1 MKSNML
7 FDIANKIINE
17 LRRLRKHPA
26 LRRFIAHN
34 ERVFPTG
41 KHAEL
46 RKPVVLFEL
55 NAMHSAHIAYS
66 YLANVLATNNQAKI
80 NAYVQKPHR
89 GPLQRILFKIRKATG
104 QNDVGAFKSFGTTA
118 FIEIALS
125 PSQQAKA
132 RELFADVFGRLNTT
146 LDIEA
151 LTIHDVWVGD
161 LIYDSFLMTYKQ
173 PTIDR
178 NSPEFKRSLLESIGL
193 FVFWEDYLDNN
204 DVRAINVSH
213 CVYNLAIPLRIAVQR
228 NIPVFHANATHIY
241 RLSSTKL
248 FAYNDFV
255 DYRERFAALPSGVQE
270 AGIAEAKRRIE
281 RRFAG
286 EVGVDMA
293 YSTKSAYG
301 ASRHPRL
308 LKASDRKKILIATHC
323 FFDSPHSYG
332 NNIFPDFYEW
342 LDFLGTIAEGSN
354 YDWYIKTHPD
364 YLPGTKEIIEA
375 FIAKYPK
382 IMLLPADASH
392 HQIIAEGIDLAL
404 TVYGTIAFEYAALG
418 IPVINASQNNPHIA
432 YDFNLHAKD
441 IDDYRRLL
449 MGVDWLEFKIDKQQ
463 VYEYYFMRHIFNT
476 ENLFFDNY
484 GRTLEELNGYDG
496 QFTPAVY
503 EKWLA
508 QWTPEKHRATTT
520 ALQSFIKS
528 GDFRMD
534 YRHYGR
540 EFSIESIHRNL

>member
-1 MKSNML
+1 ML
-7 FDIANKIINE
+7 FDIAKKAINE
-17 LRRLRKHPA
+17 FRKLKKHPA
-26 LRRFIAHN
+26 LRKFIAHN
-34 ERVFPTG
+34 EKIFPTA
-41 KHAEL
+41 KHAEQ

-66 YLANVLATNNQAKI
+66 YLANVLAANNQARVVAYIQAPQRSRIKKI
-80 NAYVQKPHR
+80 LSKLRN
-89 GPLQRILFKIRKATG
+89 ATG
-104 QNDVGAFKSFGTTA
+104 QNEYGAYKSFGATEI
-118 FIEIALS
+118 IEIELS
-125 PSQQAKA
+125 RDQREQAKKLFESTFA
-132 RELFADVFGRLNTT
+132 RCKST
-146 LDIEA
+146 LDIEG
-151 LTIHDVWVGD
+151 LKINDVWVGD
-161 LIYDSFLMTYKQ
+161 LIYDSFLMDYKQ
-173 PTIDR
+173 PTIQKD
-178 NSPEFKRSLLESIGL
+178 SPEFKRSLLESIEC
-193 FVFWEDYLDNN
+193 FVFWENYLDQN

-213 CVYNLAIPLRIAVQR
+213 CVYNLAIPLRIAVRR
-228 NIPVFHANATHIY
+228 NIPVFHANATHVY
-241 RLSSTKL
+241 RLSATKL

-255 DYRERFAALPSGVQE
+255 DYRERFSALPSGLQE
-270 AGIAEAKRRIE
+270 AGIAEAKQRIE

-308 LKASDRKKILIATHC
+308 LKESSRKKILIATHC

-342 LDFLGTIAEGSN
+342 LDFLGMITEETDN
-354 YDWYIKTHPD
+354 DWYIKTHPD

-375 FIAKYPK
+375 FVAKYPK
-382 IMLLPADASH
+382 FTLLPADASH
-392 HQIIAEGIDLAL
+392 HQLIAEGIDLAL

-441 IDDYRRLL
+441 VDDYRRLL
-449 MGVDWLEFKIDKQQ
+449 MGLDWLEFKIEKQQ
-463 VYEYYFMRHIFNT
+463 VYEYYFMRYIFNT

-484 GRTLEELNGYDG
+484 GRTLEELGGYDG
-496 QFTPAVY
+496 QFTPAIY

-508 QWTPEKHRATTT
+508 QWTPEKHGVATT

-540 EFSIESIHRNL
+540 DFSLESIR

>member
-1 MKSNML
+1 MFSN
-7 FDIANKIINE
+7 FASKISNE
-17 LRRLRKHPA
+17 YRNLAKHPA
-26 LRRFIAHN
+26 LRKFIEHN
-34 ERVFPTG
+34 RKVFPIA
-41 KHAEL
+41 KDVAR
-46 RKPVVLFEL
+46 RKPVILFEL

-66 YLANVLATNNQAKI
+66 YLANVLAADNQAKI
-80 NAYVQKPHR
+80 VAYIQKPHR
-89 GPLQRILFKIRKATG
+89 RVLQRLLFRIREATG
-104 QNDVGAFKSFGTTA
+104 QNEIGAYQSFGTTA
-118 FIEIALS
+118 FIKIALS
-125 PSQQAKA
+125 PSLHGRAQ
-132 RELFADVFGRLNTT
+132 RLFATIFERLHTK

-151 LTIHDVWVGD
+151 LTINDVWVGD
-161 LIYDSFLMTYKQ
+161 LIYDSFLMTYKK
-173 PTIDR
+173 PTIEKD
-178 NSPEFKRSLLESIGL
+178 SPEFKRSLLESIEC
-193 FVFWEDYLDNN
+193 FVFWEDYLDTH

-213 CVYNLAIPLRIAVQR
+213 CVYNLAIPLRIAVRR
-228 NIPVFHANATHIY
+228 NIPVFHVNATHVY
-241 RLSSTKL
+241 RLNSRDL

-255 DYRERFAALPSGVQE
+255 HYRERFAALPPKVQE
-270 AGIAEAKRRIE
+270 AGIAEAKQRIE

-308 LKASDRKKILIATHC
+308 LKESARKKILIATHC

-342 LDFLGTIAEGSN
+342 LDFLGKMTEATDH
-354 YDWYIKTHPD
+354 DWYIKTHPD
-364 YLPGTKEIIEA
+364 YLPGTMEIIEA
-375 FIAKYPK
+375 FVAKYPK
-382 IMLLPADASH
+382 FTLLPADASH

-441 IDDYRRLL
+441 IEDYRRLL
-449 MGVDWLEFKIDKQQ
+449 MGLDRLEFKIDKQQ

-476 ENLFFDNY
+476 EDLFFDGY
-484 GRTLEELNGYDG
+484 SSTLDELGGYDG

-503 EKWLA
+503 SKWLA
-508 QWTPEKHRATTT
+508 QWTPGKHGATMS
-520 ALQSFIKS
+520 ALQSFIES

-540 EFSIESIHRNL
+540 EFSIESIRHQL

>member
-1 MKSNML
+1 ML

-26 LRRFIAHN
+26 LHKFIAHN
-34 ERVFPTG
+34 EKVFPAG

-80 NAYVQKPHR
+80 SAYAQQPHR
-89 GPLQRILFKIRKATG
+89 GLLQRVLFKIRKATG
-104 QNDVGAFKSFGTTA
+104 QSDFGAYKSFGTTA

-125 PSQQAKA
+125 RSQQAKA

-151 LTIHDVWVGD
+151 LKIHDVWVGD
-161 LIYDSFLMTYKQ
+161 LIYDSFLMNYKQ

-178 NSPEFKRSLLESIGL
+178 DSPDFKRSLFESIEL
-193 FVFWEDYLDNN
+193 FVFWEDYLDSN

-228 NIPVFHANATHIY
+228 NIPVFQANATYIY
-241 RLSSTKL
+241 RLSSSNL

-255 DYRERFAALPSGVQE
+255 HFRERFATLPPEVKA
-270 AGIAEAKRRIE
+270 AGIAEARRRIE

-293 YSTKSAYG
+293 YSSKSAYG
-301 ASRHPRL
+301 ASRHASL
-308 LKASDRKKILIATHC
+308 LRESPRKKILIATHC

-342 LDFLGTIAEGSN
+342 LDFLGEMTDETD

-364 YLPGTKEIIEA
+364 YLPGTKEVIDS
-375 FIAKYPK
+375 FVTKYPK
-382 IMLLPADASH
+382 FTLLPADASH
-392 HQIIAEGIDLAL
+392 HQIIAEGISCAL

-441 IDDYRRLL
+441 VEDYRRLL
-449 MGVDWLEFKIDKQQ
+449 TGLDRLDFTIDKQQ
-463 VYEYYFMRHIFNT
+463 VYEYYFMRYIYNT
-476 ENLFFDNY
+476 ENLFFDSY
-484 GRTLEELNGYDG
+484 DATIAELGGYDQ
-496 QFTPAVY
+496 QFTPLVY
-503 EKWLA
+503 DKWLDE
-508 QWTPEKHRATTT
+508 WSPEKHQVIIS
-520 ALQSFIKS
+520 ALQAFIQS

-540 EFSIESIHRNL
+540 EFTVESIEEKA

>member
-1 MKSNML
+1 ML
-7 FDIANKIINE
+7 FDIAKKTINE
-17 LRRLRKHPA
+17 FKKLKKHPA
-26 LRRFIAHN
+26 LCKFIAHN
-34 ERVFPTG
+34 ERVFPTC
-41 KHAEL
+41 KHSEQ
-46 RKPVVLFEL
+46 RKPAVLFEL

-80 NAYVQKPHR
+80 YAYAQKPLR
-89 GPLQRILFKIRKATG
+89 GPLQRVLFKIRKATG
-104 QNDVGAFKSFGTTA
+104 QSDFGAYKSFGTSG

-125 PSQQAKA
+125 RSQQAKT
-132 RELFADVFGRLNTT
+132 RELFAEVFGRLNTT

-161 LIYDSFLMTYKQ
+161 LIYDSFLMTYKL

-178 NSPEFKRSLLESIGL
+178 DSPEFKRSLLESIRL
-193 FVFWEDYLDNN
+193 FVFWEDYLDSN

-228 NIPVFHANATHIY
+228 NIPVFQANATHVY
-241 RLSSTKL
+241 RLSSSNL

-255 DYRERFAALPSGVQE
+255 HFPERFAALPPEVRK
-270 AGIAEAKRRIE
+270 AGIAEAQRRIE

-293 YSTKSAYG
+293 YSSKSAYG
-301 ASRHPRL
+301 ASRHARL
-308 LKASDRKKILIATHC
+308 LKESPRKKILIATHC

-332 NNIFPDFYEW
+332 NNTFPDFYEW
-342 LDFLGTIAEGSN
+342 LDFLGKMSVETN

-364 YLPGTKEIIEA
+364 YLPGTKEIIDS
-375 FIAKYPK
+375 FVAKYPK
-382 IMLLPADASH
+382 FTLLPADASH
-392 HQIIAEGIDLAL
+392 HQIIAEGIDCAL

-432 YDFNLHAKD
+432 YDFNLHVKD
-441 IDDYRRLL
+441 VADYRRLL
-449 MGVDWLEFKIDKQQ
+449 IGLDQLNFAIDKQQ
-463 VYEYYFMRHIFNT
+463 VYEYYFMRYIFNT
-476 ENLFFDNY
+476 EDLFYSRYNTKLDEPCNY
-484 GRTLEELNGYDG
+484 DQ
-496 QFTPAVY
+496 QFTPVAY
-503 EKWLA
+503 DQWLDE
-508 QWTPEKHRATTT
+508 WTPEKHQAIIS

-534 YRHYGR
+534 YKHYGR
-540 EFSIESIHRNL
+540 ELTVGSIETKA

>member
-1 MKSNML
+1 MRFNFAS
-7 FDIANKIINE
+7 KIVNE
-17 LRRLRKHPA
+17 YRNLAKHPA
-26 LRRFIAHN
+26 LRRFMEHN
-34 ERVFPTG
+34 QKVFPTD
-41 KHAEL
+41 KDVAR

-66 YLANVLATNNQAKI
+66 YLANVLATSNQAKI
-80 NAYVQKPHR
+80 VAYVQKPYR
-89 GPLQRILFKIRKATG
+89 RTLQRLLFRIRRATG
-104 QNDVGAFKSFGTTA
+104 QNEFGAYQSFGTTA
-118 FIEIALS
+118 FVEIELSPKQRDRALS
-125 PSQQAKA
+125 VYVATF
-132 RELFADVFGRLNTT
+132 ERLQSK

-151 LTIHDVWVGD
+151 LTINGVWVGD
-161 LIYDSFLMTYKQ
+161 LVYDSFLMTYKQ
-173 PTIDR
+173 PTIDKE
-178 NSPEFKRSLLESIGL
+178 SAEFKQSLLDSIEC
-193 FVFWEDYLDNN
+193 FVFWEDYLDNH
-204 DVRAINVSH
+204 DVKAINVSH
-213 CVYNLAIPLRIAVQR
+213 CVYNLAIPLRIALKKD
-228 NIPVFHANATHIY
+228 IPVFHANVTHIY
-241 RLSSTKL
+241 RLNSANL

-255 DYRERFAALPSGVQE
+255 YFRERFASLPPEVQQS
-270 AGIAEAKRRIE
+270 GIAEAKRRIE

-382 IMLLPADASH
+382 FMLLPADASH

-508 QWTPEKHRATTT
+508 QWTPEKHGATTT